1 MATLPTLTESDF
13 TPKEI
18 KDHKDLFIDPDTK
31 VSYQNLLKSENYTES
46 SEWFES
52 IRQKQLRKIIY
63 FRDRAAKKADNKK
76 KTGREYCVFCFN
88 ACKPS
93 RKYLSHTKLN
103 ECPTLKH
110 TKCGKCGEFGHTRK
124 KCESPDDKRIRTRM
138 RFNKRPDGEYDENC
152 YYMDGQSEYWTD
164 SSDEEPDLPQ
174 EENVKAA
181 VVETVVIPK
190 KITTWASIAA
200 KNI

>member
-1 MATLPTLTESDF
+1 MATLPTTLTELDF
-13 TPKEI
+13 TAKEI
-18 KDHKDLFIDPDTK
+18 KNNKDLFIDPATG
-31 VSYQNLLKSENYTES
+31 VSYQSLLTLENYKES

-63 FRDRAAKKADNKK
+63 FRDRSAKKADNKK

-124 KCESPDDKRIRTRM
+124 KCQSPDDKNIRTRH
-138 RFNKRPDGEYDENC
+138 RFNKRPDGEYDMDCN
-152 YYMDGQSEYWTD
+152 YMDGQSEYWTD
-164 SSDEEPDLPQ
+164 SSDEEADLPQ
-174 EENVKAA
+174 EENGKAA
-181 VVETVVIPK
+181 VVEPVVIPK
-190 KITTWASIAA
+190 KATWASIAA